1 MTGSGDSIER
11 ASLSAARAEDVAIVA
26 KGGATQIVGQITQ
39 RSVQFFFTV
48 AAANILGP
56 AGLGLYRQVAQI
68 LTISSQ
74 LGLAG
79 YNYSAMRFIARA
91 RALGE
96 WGGVRGAARTALGAS
111 GVASLVVAGGLVV
124 AAEPLGRQ
132 FADRPDDVEELRNLI
147 RLGAAYVPCF
157 ALMQVLRYCT
167 QAYKTM
173 VPSVMV
179 GNVIQPLIRIAFGV
193 GLLLAGFGVA
203 GAVGTLT
210 LSMAI
215 GALVG
220 AWYFA
225 RMITPEE
232 RAATPLVQL
241 GAMTRFALPQG
252 GASLLGIQ
260 SLGLGIIVLGLL
272 STNRAVGLFSIALAL
287 QGPGGVFLSGIVNI
301 WAPVVADLYERG
313 EIARLDALYKT
324 VTRWIVTF
332 AFPVYAALIL
342 EPDVFV
348 VFFGSRA
355 EEAAPIVAIVAVGN
369 IFYSGTGPT
378 GYVISMSGRP
388 GINFINSVVAVVVY
402 VGLGAWA
409 VPRYGLVGMA
419 WVDVGVTALVN
430 SVRVI
435 QAKVLVGVQP
445 FGRSFLKPLGAT
457 LAGSAVLLA
466 WRLIPGGS
474 WGLDVAG
481 IAVAA
486 VVYLAVLRAL
496 GIDPEERYVWER
508 IKTRARQARRSR
520 RARRDEKA
528 QQ

>member
-1 MTGSGDSIER
+1 MTEPGDAIER
-11 ASLSAARAEDVAIVA
+11 MGLSPMRAEDVAIVA
-26 KGGATQIVGQITQ
+26 RGGATQIVGQITQ
-39 RSVQFFFTV
+39 RSVQFFFTI
-48 AAANILGP
+48 AASNILGP

-79 YNYSAMRFIARA
+79 YNYAAMRFIARA
-91 RALGE
+91 RAVKE
-96 WGGVRGAARTALGAS
+96 WGEVRGSIRGALGAS
-111 GVASLVVAGGLVV
+111 GLISFVVAVVLVVT
-124 AAEPLGRQ
+124 AEPLARQ
-132 FADRPDDVEELRNLI
+132 FADRPDDVEELGNLI

-179 GNVIQPLIRIAFGV
+179 GNVIQPVVRFASGV

-210 LSMAI
+210 LSVA
-215 GALVG
+215 VG
-220 AWYFA
+220 AVAGVWYLR
-225 RMITPEE
+225 RMLSPEE
-232 RAATPLVQL
+232 RAAAPSVRA

-252 GASLLGIQ
+252 GASMLGIQ
-260 SLGLGIIVLGLL
+260 SLGLGIIVLGLY

-332 AFPVYAALIL
+332 AFPIYAALIL

-348 VFFGSRA
+348 VFFGGKA
-355 EEAAPIVAIVAVGN
+355 ADAAPIVAIIAVGN

-378 GYVISMSGRP
+378 GYVISMSGWP
-388 GINFINSVVAVVVY
+388 GINFINSVVAVVLFL
-402 VGLGAWA
+402 GLGIWA
-409 VPRYGLVGMA
+409 VPRYGLAGMA
-419 WVDVGVTALVN
+419 WVDVAVTALVN

-435 QAKVLVGVQP
+435 QAKALVGVQP
-445 FGRSFLKPLGAT
+445 FGRSILKPLGAT
-457 LAGSAVLLA
+457 LVGSAVLLA
-466 WRLIPGGS
+466 WRLIPGG
-474 WGLDVAG
+474 GFGVDVAG
-481 IAVAA
+481 ISVAA
-486 VVYLAVLRAL
+486 IVYLVVLRAL
-496 GIDPEERYVWER
+496 GMDPEERYVWER
-508 IKTRARQARRSR
+508 IKSRARRGRRSR
-520 RARRDEKA
+520 DETNS
-528 QQ
+528 

>member
-1 MTGSGDSIER
+1 MT
-11 ASLSAARAEDVAIVA
+11 ASDDPLEPAGLSAARAEDVVVIA
-26 KGGATQIVGQITQ
+26 KGGGTQIIGQITQ
-39 RSVQFFFTV
+39 RSVQFFFTI

-79 YNYSAMRFIARA
+79 FNYAAMRFIARA
-91 RALGE
+91 RAKGE

-111 GVASLVVAGGLVV
+111 GVASLIVAAGLVLV
-124 AAEPLGRQ
+124 ARPLARQ
-132 FADRPDDVEELRNLI
+132 FADSPEDVGHLTDLI

-179 GNVIQPLIRIAFGV
+179 GNVIQPLIRLGFGV

-210 LSMAI
+210 LSVAV
-215 GALVG
+215 GALAG

-225 RMITPEE
+225 RMLTSEE
-232 RAATPLVQL
+232 RSAAPAPLL
-241 GAMTRFALPQG
+241 GPMTRFALPQG

-260 SLGLGIIVLGLL
+260 SLGLGIIILGLY

-301 WAPVVADLYERG
+301 WAPVVADLYEKG

-332 AFPVYAALIL
+332 AFPIYAALIL

-348 VFFGSRA
+348 VFFGEAR
-355 EEAAPIVAIVAVGN
+355 EAAPIVAIIAVGN
-369 IFYSGTGPT
+369 ILYSGTGPT
-378 GYVISMSGRP
+378 GYLISMSGRP
-388 GINFINSVVAVVVY
+388 GINFANSVVAVILY
-402 VGLGAWA
+402 VALGAWA

-419 WVDVGVTALVN
+419 WVDVGVTVLVN

-457 LAGSAVLLA
+457 LVGSGVLLA
-466 WRLIPGGS
+466 WRLIPGRS

-481 IAVAA
+481 IVVAA
-486 VVYLAVLRAL
+486 AVYLVVLRVL

-508 IKTRARQARRSR
+508 IKSRARDRKIRRGGE
-520 RARRDEKA
+520 RDG
-528 QQ
+528 